1 MRLRTKL
8 LVPFLALPL
17 GSIAILGFLAYRGGR
32 QAIEESL
39 GQLYEAEAARG
50 IDALDREALALYH
63 EAESWASLDPM
74 QDVLNGDMDGRISS
88 FLVGR
93 ARALPALRRAVVGDA
108 SGQVVASSHGDWLGS
123 AVPPVTRPS
132 PGPGKACRDEPGP
145 AAESTM
151 SCSFPIPAHFDEKQ
165 VLGTLV
171 AAWDLGQAFE
181 RLGREQ
187 PLVAGRADFV
197 LLRRDGLVVA
207 ASSGIQSMAPR
218 GSRLFSGTGAEVL
231 AGEGRRGF
239 LVTTIGGEPHL
250 VGYARSAGLSGWSL
264 VVIEEAKVA
273 FAPAYRLRD
282 VVLAIAVA
290 VGLVAFLL
298 SILGSARLAR
308 PLRELDA
315 AAHRV
320 AEGDLTVR
328 LEPRFGDEIDSL
340 SRSFGQ
346 MVGNLARQRAQLV
359 DKEYVD
365 SLIAGMSDGLFVVD
379 GAGRVER
386 ANPALV
392 RAAGQPAES
401 LLGRPAGELFA
412 EGEEVFG
419 ARVLEPARRQ
429 GSATEVELC
438 LRASGTDVV
447 PVIVSAGRLPARG
460 PSEPAGVVCITTDIT
475 HRKAGEAHL
484 LRAREAAEAAA
495 VAKSRF
501 LAAVSHEVRT
511 PLNGILGM
519 TDLLA
524 GTALSDKQREYV
536 DTARRSSEALLSVLS
551 DILDYSRMDA
561 GKLQLARAAFDL
573 RQCVED
579 AADILASAA
588 RENRLELSVYVD
600 DRIAR
605 RVVGDPHRLRQVLLN
620 LGSNA
625 VKFTPAGGVV
635 IRAELA
641 ADAATVHFSVSDTG
655 IGVPASE
662 RERIFEPFQ
671 QVDASTTRRHG
682 GVGLGLAIARQ
693 IVATMGGTIG
703 VEGNEGRG
711 SKFTFAIELPPVVED
726 SPPGPGVSL
735 APLDGL
741 RVLVVDDNRTNR
753 LVVGEMLRGW
763 QCLTEE
769 AGDAWEALDMLR
781 AAAGT
786 PREFQLALVDFQMPE
801 MDGAA
806 LAREIKADARLAHL
820 PLVLLTSI
828 PQHAEAERTVGQ
840 TFAACLTKPI
850 RQASLLETIAGVL
863 ERSAR
868 RPARHLS
875 LIRGREPDDET
886 SS

>member
-17 GSIAILGFLAYRGGR
+17 GSIAIIGFLAYRGGR

-50 IDALDREALALYH
+50 IDALDHEALALYH
-63 EAESWASLDPM
+63 EAEAWASLDLM
-74 QDVLNGDMDGRISS
+74 QDVLTGDMDGRMSS

-93 ARALPALRRAVVGDA
+93 ARSLPALRRAVVGGA
-108 SGQVVASSHGDWLGS
+108 GGQVVAASHGDWLGS
-123 AVPPVTRPS
+123 VVAPATGR
-132 PGPGKACRDEPGP
+132 GGLACRDEPGP
-145 AAESTM
+145 GAESTM

-181 RLGREQ
+181 RLGREE

-207 ASSGIQSMAPR
+207 ASPGIQSMAPR
-218 GSRLFSGTGAEVL
+218 GRRLFSGGAEVL
-231 AGEGRRGF
+231 GGEGRRGF
-239 LVTTIGGEPHL
+239 RVTTIAGEPHL

-264 VVIEEAKVA
+264 VVTEKTTVA
-273 FAPAYRLRD
+273 FAPAYRLRS
-282 VVLAIAVA
+282 VVVAIAA
-290 VGLVAFLL
+290 GVGLVALLL
-298 SILGSARLAR
+298 SILGAARLTR

-315 AAHRV
+315 AARRV

-346 MVGNLARQRAQLV
+346 MIGNLARQRAHLV

-379 GAGRVER
+379 GAGHVER

-392 RAAGQPAES
+392 RARGRPAES

-429 GSATEVELC
+429 GSVTEVELG
-438 LRASGTDVV
+438 LRASGSGVE
-447 PVIVSAGRLPARG
+447 PVIVSAGRLPAKG
-460 PSEPAGVVCITTDIT
+460 PSEPAGVVCITTGIT
-475 HRKAGEAHL
+475 NRKAEEAQM
-484 LRAREAAEAAA
+484 LRAREVAEAAA
-495 VAKSRF
+495 VAKARF
-501 LAAVSHEVRT
+501 LASVSHEVRT

-524 GTALSDKQREYV
+524 GTALSDKQRDYV

-551 DILDYSRMDA
+551 DILDYSKMDA
-561 GKLQLARAAFDL
+561 GKLQLARVAFDL

-579 AADILASAA
+579 AADILASEA
-588 RENRLELSVYVD
+588 REKGLELTVYVD

-605 RVVGDPHRLRQVLLN
+605 RVVGDPQRLRQVLLN

-625 VKFTPAGGVV
+625 VKFTPEGGVV

-641 ADAATVHFSVSDTG
+641 ADAATVALSVADTG

-662 RERIFEPFQ
+662 RERIFEPFR

-703 VEGNEGRG
+703 VEDNEGRG
-711 SKFTFAIELPPVVED
+711 STFTFAIELPPVAED
-726 SPPGPGVSL
+726 RPRPGVSL

-753 LVVGEMLRGW
+753 LVVGEMLRSW
-763 QCLTEE
+763 QCLPEE

-786 PREFQLALVDFQMPE
+786 PREFQLALLDFQMPE

-806 LAREIKADARLAHL
+806 LAREIKADARLTHL
-820 PLVLLTSI
+820 PLVLLTSM
-828 PQHAEAERTVGQ
+828 PQHAEAEQTVGHS
-840 TFAACLTKPI
+840 FAACLTKPI
-850 RQASLLETIAGVL
+850 RQARLLETIAGVL
-863 ERSAR
+863 ERSG
-868 RPARHLS
+868 RPSTRHLS
-875 LIRGREPDDET
+875 LIRPRAQDGET
-886 SS
+886 GS

>member
-17 GSIAILGFLAYRGGR
+17 ASIAILGLLAYRGGR
-32 QAIEESL
+32 QAIEDSL

-50 IDALDREALALYH
+50 IDALDREALALYR
-63 EAESWASLDPM
+63 EAEEWAGLEPM
-74 QDVLNGDMDGRISS
+74 QDVLTRDMDGRISS
-88 FLVGR
+88 LLVGR
-93 ARALPALRRAVVGDA
+93 ARALPALRRAVVGDVN
-108 SGQVVASSHGDWLGS
+108 GQVVAASSGDSLGS
-123 AVPPVTRPS
+123 VVSPPAKRGAS
-132 PGPGKACRDEPGP
+132 QREACRDETGPGSEP
-145 AAESTM
+145 TM
-151 SCSFPIPAHFDEKQ
+151 SCAFRIPAQFDEAR
-165 VLGTLV
+165 VLGSLV
-171 AAWDLGQAFE
+171 VTWDLVQAFE

-187 PLVAGRADFV
+187 PLVTGRAGWA

-207 ASSGIQSMAPR
+207 ASPGIQPMAPR
-218 GSRLFSGTGAEVL
+218 GSRVFSGPEAAVF
-231 AGEGRRGF
+231 ASEGRRGF
-239 LVTTIGGEPHL
+239 RVITIEGEPHL
-250 VGYARSAGLSGWSL
+250 VGYARSVGLSGWSL
-264 VVIEEAKVA
+264 VVIEKATVA

-282 VVLAIAVA
+282 AVLAVA
-290 VGLVAFLL
+290 LGMGLLAFLL
-298 SILGSARLAR
+298 SILGSARLTR

-315 AAHRV
+315 AARRV
-320 AEGDLTVR
+320 ADGDLTVR

-346 MVGNLARQRAQLV
+346 MIGNLAHQRAQLV

-379 GAGRVER
+379 GAGRVAR

-392 RAAGQPAES
+392 RA
-401 LLGRPAGELFA
+401 LGRPLDSVLGWPAGELFA
-412 EGEEVFG
+412 EGDEAFA
-419 ARVLEPARRQ
+419 ARVLEPARWL
-429 GSATEVELC
+429 GTATEVELG
-438 LRASGTDVV
+438 LRADGTDVV
-447 PVIVSAGRLPARG
+447 PVIVSAGRLPATGRAE
-460 PSEPAGVVCITTDIT
+460 PSEVVCITTDIT
-475 HRKAGEAHL
+475 RRKAAEAHL
-484 LRAREAAEAAA
+484 LHAREAAEDAA
-495 VAKSRF
+495 VAKARF

-511 PLNGILGM
+511 PLNGIIGM

-536 DTARRSSEALLSVLS
+536 DTARRSSEALLSMLS

-561 GKLQLARAAFDL
+561 GKLQLARVAFDL
-573 RQCVED
+573 RQCIDD
-579 AADILASAA
+579 AADILAPAA
-588 RENRLELSVYVD
+588 REKGLELSVYVD

-641 ADAATVHFSVSDTG
+641 AEAAAIAFSVADTG
-655 IGVPASE
+655 IGVPESD

-671 QVDASTTRRHG
+671 QVDTSTTRRHG

-693 IVATMGGTIG
+693 IVATMGGAIE
-703 VEGNEGRG
+703 VESNAGRG
-711 SKFTFAIELPPVVED
+711 STFAFAIELPPVVED
-726 SPPGPGVSL
+726 HPEAVVSL

-753 LVVGEMLRGW
+753 LVVGEMLRSW
-763 QCLTEE
+763 RCLPEE

-781 AAAGT
+781 SAAGT
-786 PREFQLALVDFQMPE
+786 PRQFQLALVDFQMPE

-806 LAREIKADARLAHL
+806 LAREIKADARLAQT

-828 PQHAEAERTVGQ
+828 PQHAEGERSVGQ
-840 TFAACLTKPI
+840 SFAACLIKPI
-850 RQASLLETIAGVL
+850 RQARLLETIAGVL

-868 RPARHLS
+868 RPPRHLS
-875 LIRGREPDDET
+875 IIRGHAPGDQT
-886 SS
+886 GS